1 MRSMINQA
9 IKIFLKSSLSL
20 PHLSV
25 ITSAFKTAFLLLRL
39 SNKCVYFLRIH
50 ISPSL
55 QTNKPLF
62 STEAPTCYITVTIP
76 EWREVFRR
84 HLAAERSRSQIFRSQ
99 IYPDR
104 QQKYRILEMIPPR
117 VLLWWIKRFFF
128 IRGAKF

>member
-1 MRSMINQA
+1 MRVFPEN
-9 IKIFLKSSLSL
+9 
-20 PHLSV
+20 
-25 ITSAFKTAFLLLRL
+25 
-39 SNKCVYFLRIH
+39 

-55 QTNKPLF
+55 KTNKPLF

-84 HLAAERSRSQIFRSQ
+84 HLATERSRSQIFISQ

-117 VLLWWIKRFFF
+117 VLLWWIKRFFL
-128 IRGAKF
+128 IRGQSFNEAKQNEMTKSFFLGKVIRVGISLRLPYNGRWEKNGKNF

>member
-1 MRSMINQA
+1 MINQA

-20 PHLSV
+20 LHLSV
-25 ITSAFKTAFLLLRL
+25 ITSAFETAFRLLRREQYMRVF
-39 SNKCVYFLRIH
+39 SQI

-55 QTNKPLF
+55 ETNKPLF

-84 HLAAERSRSQIFRSQ
+84 HLATERSRSQIFISQ

-117 VLLWWIKRFFF
+117 VLLWWIKRFFL
-128 IRGAKF
+128 IRGQSFN